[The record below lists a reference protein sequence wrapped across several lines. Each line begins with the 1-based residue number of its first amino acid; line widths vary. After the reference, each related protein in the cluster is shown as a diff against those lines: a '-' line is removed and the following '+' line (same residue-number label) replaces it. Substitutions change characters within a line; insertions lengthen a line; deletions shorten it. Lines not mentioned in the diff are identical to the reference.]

1 MDESMQRADDFEHDD
16 TGYNHEE
23 LVHAA
28 IEDLNDDP
36 SHANEIFK
44 HALSELSS
52 QDPSSLHSHLG
63 NYQSQQ
69 SATVS
74 ERAANLYFAKHRTPT
89 F

>member
-1 MDESMQRADDFEHDD
+1 MQRGENNADDFEHDAH
-16 TGYNHEE
+16 GYNHEE

-28 IEDLNDDP
+28 IDDLNDDP
-36 SHANEIFK
+36 SHVNEVFK

-69 SATVS
+69 SAHVS
-74 ERAANLYFAKHRTPT
+74 ERATNLDLAQNRTS
-89 F
+89 FF